1 MQAIFGDRIGEIW
14 IPGPWSAER
23 GPLLYRQPSLGAA
36 IAASSAIP
44 PSRSRWDAREETL
57 KEILGGFRL
66 AAFVHHHKSR
76 HRVEMRDQGNIHP
89 AADIHLGRF

>member
-14 IPGPWSAER
+14 IPGPWSA
-23 GPLLYRQPSLGAA
+23 
-36 IAASSAIP
+36 
-44 PSRSRWDAREETL
+44 

-76 HRVEMRDQGNIHP
+76 HRAEMRDQGNIHP
-89 AADIHLGRF
+89 AAHMHLGRFQAMSCGALTPFLRDRR